1 MNRLHRFRPFL
12 AVCFCLFFYSPV
24 SAQKQLLP
32 AVRALSKE
40 AAQTLSNRWVGGVPG
55 LGVRPAGVWKSPQS
69 VRYPLPSVSSAF
81 SAVPSVS
88 SAVPIVPDLSRLVI
102 APPPRM
108 PVFPGK
114 KTVDAVIFDLDG
126 TLLDSLSAWEHS
138 GSNFLRT
145 QGITPPEGLDE
156 ELVKLSLMDGARLVK
171 ERFNLPQ
178 TPEEILRLTLQPIRE
193 RYYRDLE
200 PKPGVPE
207 LLRFLKAQGVKLC
220 VATAS
225 DRELAQ
231 AALERTGLMELF
243 DFIITCDEV
252 GAGKR
257 SPAVY
262 EAALKRLGTDKAR
275 TLVAEDALYA
285 LQTAKKAGFLT
296 AGISDAHAAADQPV
310 LRRLADYYIPSFT
323 ACRIEGR

>member
-1 MNRLHRFRPFL
+1 MNRLHRFLLPSAVFL
-12 AVCFCLFFYSPV
+12 CLFCHSFV
-24 SAQKQLLP
+24 FAQKRLAP
-32 AVRALSKE
+32 AARALTKE
-40 AAQTLSNRWVGGVPG
+40 AAQTVSKRWVNGAPG
-55 LGVRPAGVWKSPQS
+55 FGALSAVAGMKPLS
-69 VRYPLPSVSSAF
+69 VRYVVPPAPSSA
-81 SAVPSVS
+81 A
-88 SAVPIVPDLSRLVI
+88 VPDLSRLVM
-102 APPPRM
+102 ARPPVT

-138 GSNFLRT
+138 GTNFLRT

-156 ELVKLSLMDGARLVK
+156 ELVQLSLLDGARLLK

-178 TPEEILRLTLQPIRE
+178 SPEEILRLTLQPVRE
-193 RYYRDLE
+193 RYYRDIA
-200 PKPGVPE
+200 PKSGVPE

-231 AALERTGLMELF
+231 AALKRTGLLDLF
-243 DFIITCDEV
+243 DFIITCDEA

-262 EAALKRLGTDKAR
+262 EAALKRLGTAKSR

-296 AGISDAHAAADQPV
+296 AGVADPHAAADQPS
-310 LRRLADYYIPSFT
+310 LRLAADYYIPSFD
-323 ACRIEGR
+323 ACRIDGR

>member
-1 MNRLHRFRPFL
+1 MNRLHCFWPLFSIY
-12 AVCFCLFFYSPV
+12 FCLFFHSPV
-24 SAQKQLLP
+24 SAQKQLVP
-32 AVRALSKE
+32 ASRVLTKE
-40 AAQTLSNRWVGGVPG
+40 AAQTLSKRWVSGVPG
-55 LGVRPAGVWKSPQS
+55 FGVLPNGVWSRPQP
-69 VRYPLPSVSSAF
+69 VRYTLP
-81 SAVPSVS
+81 PVS
-88 SAVPIVPDLSRLVI
+88 SAVPAVPDLSRLVI
-102 APPPRM
+102 AQVPRV

-145 QGITPPEGLDE
+145 QGITPPPGLDE
-156 ELVKLSLMDGARLVK
+156 ELVALSLMDGARLLK

-178 TPEEILRLTLQPIRE
+178 TPEEILRLTLQPIRA

-207 LLRFLKAQGVKLC
+207 LLRFLKTQGVKLC

-231 AALERTGLMELF
+231 AALERTGLIELF

-252 GAGKR
+252 GTGKR
-257 SPAVY
+257 DPAVY
-262 EAALKRLGTDKAR
+262 EAALKRLGTDKSR

-285 LQTAKKAGFLT
+285 LQTAKRAGFLT
-296 AGISDAHAAADQPV
+296 AGILDSHAAADQPA
-310 LRRLADYYIPSFT
+310 LRRLADYYISSFKT
-323 ACRIEGR
+323 CRIEGR

>member
-1 MNRLHRFRPFL
+1 MNRLHRFVLPS
-12 AVCFCLFFYSPV
+12 AVFFCLLSPSFL

-32 AVRALSKE
+32 ASRALTNQ
-40 AAQTLSNRWVGGVPG
+40 AARTLSKRWVSGAPG
-55 LGVRPAGVWKSPQS
+55 FISPAASAWARPLSAGYV
-69 VRYPLPSVSSAF
+69 LPPVSSA
-81 SAVPSVS
+81 AQ
-88 SAVPIVPDLSRLVI
+88 VPDLSRLVM
-102 APPPRM
+102 ARVPRASA
-108 PVFPGK
+108 FPGK
-114 KTVDAVIFDLDG
+114 TTVDAVIFDLDG
-126 TLLDSLSAWEHS
+126 TLLDSLSAWDRS

-145 QGITPPEGLDE
+145 QGIVPPEGLDE
-156 ELVKLSLMDGARLVK
+156 ELVRLSLMDGARLLK

-178 TPEEILRLTLQPIRE
+178 TPEEILRLTLQPIRA

-207 LLRFLKAQGVKLC
+207 ILRFLKGQGVKLC

-231 AALERTGLMELF
+231 AALQRAGLLELF

-252 GAGKR
+252 GVGKS

-262 EAALKRLGTDKAR
+262 EAALKRLGTQKSR

-296 AGISDAHAAADQPV
+296 AGVADAHAEADQPA
-310 LRRLADYYIPSFT
+310 LRRAADYYIRSFED
-323 ACRIEGR
+323 CRVGVR